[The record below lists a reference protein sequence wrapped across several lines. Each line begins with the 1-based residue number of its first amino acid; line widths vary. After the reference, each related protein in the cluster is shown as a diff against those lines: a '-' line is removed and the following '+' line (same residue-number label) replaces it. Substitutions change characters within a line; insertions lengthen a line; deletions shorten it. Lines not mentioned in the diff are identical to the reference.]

1 MVELEFPWLLALA
14 PLPLLVWWLL
24 PPYRETQSAL
34 RLPFFHGVARA
45 AGETPHPGAVILRT
59 NWLQKVLAPVC
70 WCLVVLAAARPQYV
84 EPPIQRIRSGRDLL
98 LALDISQSME
108 SRDFPDPGGQKIP
121 RVDAVKK
128 VVEGFIGKR
137 QGDRIGLIV
146 FGGAAYPQVP
156 LTLDHVTCRIMLEQ
170 TQVGMAGPQ
179 TVIGDAV
186 GLAIKEFSR
195 SRVKERVLILLTD
208 GNDTGSR
215 MPPLKAAEIAAQ
227 QGVVIHTIGI
237 GDPDARGEDKV
248 DYATLQKMAAAT
260 GGRFFR
266 GDDERQLEQVYAT
279 LDRLTP
285 HNFQTLA
292 YRPKRPLFM
301 FPLGAA
307 CLVLLGFYLVMAA
320 WLAVRRFSADPEPAR
335 TAPAAGGLP

>member
-1 MVELEFPWLLALA
+1 VYTLEYPWLLALA

-24 PPYRETQSAL
+24 PPYRETQASV
-34 RLPFFHGVARA
+34 RLPFFRKVAKA
-45 AGETPHPGAVILRT
+45 AGVTPSPGAVVLKT
-59 NWLQKVLAPVC
+59 NWLQRVLAPIG
-70 WCLVVLAAARPQYV
+70 WGLLLLSLARPQYV
-84 EPPIQRIRSGRDLL
+84 EPPIQKIQSGRDLL

-108 SRDFPDPGGQKIP
+108 SRDFPDPSGEKIP

-128 VVEGFIGKR
+128 VVDGFIQRR

-156 LTLDHVTCRIMLEQ
+156 LTLDHETCRILLQQ
-170 TQVGMAGPQ
+170 TEVGMAGPR

-186 GLAIKEFSR
+186 GLAIQQFEHSK
-195 SRVKERVLILLTD
+195 VKDRVLILLTD

-215 MPPLKAAEIAAQ
+215 MPPLKAAEIAKQ
-227 QGVVIHTIGI
+227 KGIVIHTVGI
-237 GDPDARGEDKV
+237 GDPNAKGEDKV
-248 DYATLQKMAAAT
+248 DFGTLQDMAAAT

-279 LDRLTP
+279 LDRITPQNFKTLT
-285 HNFQTLA
+285 

-301 FPLGAA
+301 VPLGAA
-307 CLVLLGFYLVMAA
+307 VLLLLAFYAA
-320 WLAVRRFSADPEPAR
+320 MFGWLALRRLFGRDEAAQ
-335 TAPAAGGLP
+335 PAAAPGTGP